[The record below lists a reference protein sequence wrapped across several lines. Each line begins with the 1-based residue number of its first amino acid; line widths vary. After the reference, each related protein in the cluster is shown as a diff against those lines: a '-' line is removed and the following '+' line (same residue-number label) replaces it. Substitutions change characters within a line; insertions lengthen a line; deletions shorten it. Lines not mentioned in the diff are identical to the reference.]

1 MFVHSGAVFLANNLY
16 VWNPPTM
23 TTATPTFPAY
33 KNLPKNTLENMQKC
47 AGANEK
53 KKIEQNNFNPSEIY

>member
-1 MFVHSGAVFLANNLY
+1 MKSANDDNG
-16 VWNPPTM
+16 NTDIPRIQKSTQ
-23 TTATPTFPAY
+23 
-33 KNLPKNTLENMQKC
+33 NTLENMQKC